1 MSKANFDLLQ
11 VMIRKTLDDTHKK
24 DVLDYFKKGK
34 ISEKERDE
42 LLEYLKLINGIVL
55 ARIGVHKNKVEFT
68 GDPITSGWK
77 IHLAVN
83 PENYQYVFRW
93 LFLNGPYDYKH
104 LHGGEADSGKDFTI
118 YIGSWDDLFS
128 FAGII
133 ETELGDRLK
142 DFDQKLNTDDLR
154 VYQHVGARFQL
165 SDKLQSDYDYR
176 KKFDKYGFSGPSFL
190 YCDIMTLLE
199 QHGFEKNNI
208 LAFSQH
214 LWGLYKEVLAIRGYK
229 ELGKMFGD
237 YFLGAK
243 RPNFL
248 TRFFNDL
255 EKKHGSELPKPG
267 KSDADIAYLTEK
279 CFPYSDYPDVG
290 NALIENKIFLRTNIF
305 APDGK
310 SRRDSLWYSAWE
322 QFLKVLPV
330 LMGTKLASLLRNK
343 DGAKVI
349 LNQVKDVV
357 SSTDIGLIAFVPSL
371 LAWYLVEFNFNRKP
385 SASRTRKIKEI
396 YDQRYS
402 QTKKQPSFEEVCEMA
417 RTAA

>member
-11 VMIRKTLDDTHKK
+11 VMICKTLDDTHRK

-34 ISEKERDE
+34 ITEKEKDE
-42 LLEYLKLINGIVL
+42 LIEYLKMINGIVL
-55 ARIGVHKNKVEFT
+55 AQIEVHKNKVEFT
-68 GDPITSGWK
+68 GDPSTSGWK

-176 KKFDKYGFSGPSFL
+176 KKFDKYGFSGLSFL

-199 QHGFEKNNI
+199 QHGFEKNDI
-208 LAFSQH
+208 MAFSRE
-214 LWGLYKEVLAIRGYK
+214 LWGLYKELLAIRGYK

-243 RPNFL
+243 RPNLLSKFID
-248 TRFFNDL
+248 DL
-255 EKKHGSELPKPG
+255 EKRYGSELPKPG
-267 KSDADIAYLTEK
+267 KSDADIAYLTEHG
-279 CFPYSDYPDVG
+279 FPYNDFPDVG
-290 NALIENKIFLRTNIF
+290 NALVQNKQFLRENIF
-305 APDGK
+305 APGGELRKDT
-310 SRRDSLWYSAWE
+310 SWYFAWRK
-322 QFLKVLPV
+322 FIKVLPMLV
-330 LMGTKLASLLRNK
+330 GTRLASLLENK
-343 DGAKVI
+343 DGVKVVLMQI
-349 LNQVKDVV
+349 KDVARV
-357 SSTDIGLIAFVPSL
+357 FATPV
-371 LAWYLVEFNFNRKP
+371 LAWYLLELNSGKKP
-385 SASRTRKIKEI
+385 SALRIKRVQEF
-396 YDQRYS
+396 YSERYR
-402 QTKKQPSFEEVCEMA
+402 QTNKQPSFKEVCEIA
-417 RTAA
+417 RNAPA